1 MSHVN
6 NLSNEIKITYQQI
19 QEESEKRRDIFN
31 NILTSFNKWR
41 AEQIEQ
47 IDRIY
52 QNHLQII
59 ESQREGLTHA
69 EMKLFEQLEYHAR
82 QPLEHL
88 QTEVYIDMNLI
99 NHIQQMN
106 KQIREDNK
114 YLKWKLTTTIPPPV
128 SSPTLPAMPSAMKN
142 EEMFFLNF
150 DIEDHD
156 NKTSSN
162 KIIHPQRG
170 RGLKRLVRLF
180 SNISSIKRA
189 KKDIVYYLEVN

>member
-1 MSHVN
+1 M
-6 NLSNEIKITYQQI
+6 
-19 QEESEKRRDIFN
+19 
-31 NILTSFNKWR
+31 
-41 AEQIEQ
+41 
-47 IDRIY
+47 
-52 QNHLQII
+52 QII

-128 SSPTLPAMPSAMKN
+128 SSSTLPAIPSAMKN

-162 KIIHPQRG
+162 KIIHAQRG

-180 SNISSIKRA
+180 ANISSIKRA